1 MIGPSK
7 RQRFNGLSN
16 QDRGERTHCPR
27 RRVRSEALVRPC
39 LRAWQSELSMFTNR
53 RIERHQLPY
62 FLRVF
67 NSVTDKPIGFL
78 GNVSEDGLMLISQL
92 PMMVGADFDLRLK
105 IPATDGSQQI
115 IDVRGCCLWCHED
128 ATPHHYDAGFS
139 LQRTP
144 AEFGYLVSALR
155 QYFSFQPLPASA

>member
-1 MIGPSK
+1 
-7 RQRFNGLSN
+7 
-16 QDRGERTHCPR
+16 
-27 RRVRSEALVRPC
+27 
-39 LRAWQSELSMFTNR
+39 MFTVR

-92 PMMVGADFDLRLK
+92 PMMIGADFDLRLK
-105 IPATDGSQQI
+105 IPMAGGCHQV
-115 IDVRGCCLWCHED
+115 IDLNACCLWCHED
-128 ATPHHYDAGFS
+128 TTPHHYDAGFCV
-139 LQRTP
+139 QQAP
-144 AEFGYLVSALR
+144 PEYGQLVDALK

>member
-1 MIGPSK
+1 
-7 RQRFNGLSN
+7 
-16 QDRGERTHCPR
+16 
-27 RRVRSEALVRPC
+27 
-39 LRAWQSELSMFTNR
+39 MFTDR

-92 PMMVGADFDLRLK
+92 PMMIGVDFQLRLK
-105 IPATDGSQQI
+105 IPMGEGCHQV
-115 IDVRGCCLWCHED
+115 IDLTGCCLWCQED

-139 LQRTP
+139 LHRPPPEYGQ
-144 AEFGYLVSALR
+144 LVLALK
-155 QYFSFQPLPASA
+155 QYFSFQALPASA